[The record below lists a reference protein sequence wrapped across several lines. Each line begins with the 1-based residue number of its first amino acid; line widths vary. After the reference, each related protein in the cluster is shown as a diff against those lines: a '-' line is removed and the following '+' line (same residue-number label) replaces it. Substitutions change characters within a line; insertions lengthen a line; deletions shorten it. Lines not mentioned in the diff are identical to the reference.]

1 MRGSHASIYSTAA
14 TTAEVRGPGLAR
26 TVRTRPVDA
35 ENERVAAAFCRLLD
49 DREITGYDLARRCG
63 LNETRIRAY
72 RSGDA
77 PIPYSVVRIAGLAVV
92 LEAELALAPS
102 PSGRSVVSHGLCIMS
117 LAGELASEI
126 DSAMADGRLT
136 DDELDAISAKLA
148 RLQDQVE
155 RLRGD
160 VRASRM
166 PVQR

>member
-14 TTAEVRGPGLAR
+14 RTAEVRGPGLAR
-26 TVRTRPVDA
+26 TVRTRPVDT
-35 ENERVAAAFCRLLD
+35 ENDRVAAAFCRLLD
-49 DREITGYDLARRCG
+49 DRGVDGRELARRCG

-77 PIPYSVVRIAGLAVV
+77 PIPYSVVRIAGLTTAMD
-92 LEAELALAPS
+92 AELALAAK

-126 DSAMADGRLT
+126 DSAMLDGELSGP
-136 DDELDAISAKLA
+136 ELDAISAKLA
-148 RLQDQVE
+148 RLQDQIE

-160 VRASRM
+160 VRASRV
-166 PVQR
+166 PVAR